1 MNLFLSNMNKSLIL
15 NAIKKEKNIK
25 TNKDF
30 ANFLGIKATTLSMWY
45 KRNSFDIELVFK
57 KCEDINPEWLLTGEG
72 SMLKQ
77 DVLLEKSSK
86 NLIPLYDD
94 VATIGG
100 TEIVADVQGV
110 SETTEYIDA
119 GDWFK
124 GVTAAIRHYGNSM
137 QEYPNGCI
145 LALRKITNIRG
156 IVWGHNYVIETNDTR
171 VTKRMQTC
179 PDDDDCIMAYST
191 NTETYPDGRLVHEP
205 FKIYKED
212 IQQIFLVI
220 GRVVKEYSS
229 DPVYTIQNN

>member
-1 MNLFLSNMNKSLIL
+1 MILVRTKHRIKEFIEYKGITPKEFLKETEIKRGFLDSDKL
-15 NAIKKEKNIK
+15 NSTVSDVFIAKIIAKYPEINIK
-25 TNKDF
+25 
-30 ANFLGIKATTLSMWY
+30 
-45 KRNSFDIELVFK
+45 
-57 KCEDINPEWLLTGEG
+57 WLLTGEG
-72 SMLKQ
+72 YMLKQ
-77 DVLLEKSSK
+77 DISPEKTSK

-110 SETTEYIDA
+110 SKATEYIDA
-119 GDWFK
+119 GDWFND
-124 GVTAAIRHYGNSM
+124 VTAAIRHYGNSM

-156 IVWGHNYVIETNDTR
+156 IVWGSNYVIETNDIR

-179 PDDDDCIMAYST
+179 PDDDNCIMAYST

-212 IQQIFLVI
+212 IRQIFLVI

-229 DPVYTIQNN
+229 DPVYTLQNN

>member
-1 MNLFLSNMNKSLIL
+1 MIKDRIIQIL
-15 NAIKKEKNIK
+15 ELKGIAKEDFYKRIGMTSASFRGNARKTPLNSNAIENI
-25 TNKDF
+25 
-30 ANFLGIKATTLSMWY
+30 LSEITDL
-45 KRNSFDIELVFK
+45 NS
-57 KCEDINPEWLLTGEG
+57 EWLLTGEG
-72 SMLKQ
+72 YMLKQ
-77 DVLLEKSSK
+77 DISPEKSSK

-94 VATIGG
+94 VTTIGG

-110 SETTEYIDA
+110 SKATEYIDA

-124 GVTAAIRHYGNSM
+124 DVTAAIRHYGNSM

-156 IVWGHNYVIETNDTR
+156 IVWGSNYVIETNDIR

-179 PDDDDCIMAYST
+179 PDDDNCIMAYST

-212 IQQIFLVI
+212 IRQIFLVI

-229 DPVYTIQNN
+229 DPVYTLQNN